1 MTSLPTPSRPTTIR
15 PRRSDIWLIS
25 LDPTIGAELQKTR
38 PAVVISADAVG
49 VLPVKLVV
57 PLTGWNAS
65 YRGKIWLVEIE
76 PTRGT
81 GLDKVSAADV
91 LQMRSIALERFVI
104 RQGRMPASL
113 MDEIAAAIAAVVEY
127 Q

>member
-1 MTSLPTPSRPTTIR
+1 MTSSPTPSRPTTIR
-15 PRRSDIWLIS
+15 PRRSEIWLIN

-91 LQMRSIALERFVI
+91 LQIRSVALERFVK
-104 RQGRMPASL
+104 RQGRMPAPL

>member
-1 MTSLPTPSRPTTIR
+1 MTSSPTTSRPPTIR
-15 PRRSDIWLIS
+15 PRRGEIWLIT

-65 YRGKIWLVEIE
+65 YREKIWLVEVK
-76 PTRGT
+76 PVRGT
-81 GLDKVSAADV
+81 GLDKESAADV
-91 LQMRSIALERFVI
+91 LQMRSVALERFVK
-104 RQGRMPASL
+104 RQGRMPAPL
-113 MDEIAAAIAAVVEY
+113 VDEIAAAIAAVVEY

>member
-1 MTSLPTPSRPTTIR
+1 MTSSPTPSRLTTIR
-15 PRRSDIWLIS
+15 PRRGEIWLIN

-49 VLPVKLVV
+49 ILPVKLVV
-57 PLTGWNAS
+57 PLTGWNDS
-65 YRGKIWLVEIE
+65 YRGKIWLVEVG

-81 GLDKVSAADV
+81 GLDKESAADV
-91 LQMRSIALERFVI
+91 LQMRSVALERFVK
-104 RQGRMPASL
+104 RQGRMPAPL

>member
-1 MTSLPTPSRPTTIR
+1 MTSSTTPSRPKTHR
-15 PRRSDIWLIS
+15 PRRGEIWLIN
-25 LDPTIGAELQKTR
+25 LDPTIGAELKKTR
-38 PAVVISADAVG
+38 PAVVVSADAVG

-57 PLTGWNAS
+57 PLTGWNDT
-65 YRGKIWLVEIE
+65 YPGKIWLIEVE

-81 GLDKVSAADV
+81 GLDKESAADV
-91 LQMRSIALERFVI
+91 LQMRSVALERFVR
-104 RQGRMPASL
+104 RQGRMPAPV

>member
-1 MTSLPTPSRPTTIR
+1 MTSSPTPSRPTTIR
-15 PRRSDIWLIS
+15 PRRSEIWLIN

-57 PLTGWNAS
+57 PLTGWSAS

-91 LQMRSIALERFVI
+91 LQMRSVALERFVK
-104 RQGRMPASL
+104 RQGRMPAPL

>member
-1 MTSLPTPSRPTTIR
+1 MTSSPTTNRPPTIR
-15 PRRSDIWLIS
+15 PRRGEIWLIT

-65 YRGKIWLVEIE
+65 YQGKIWLVEVK
-76 PTRGT
+76 PVRGT
-81 GLDKVSAADV
+81 GLDKESTADV
-91 LQMRSIALERFVI
+91 LQMRSVALERFVK
-104 RQGRMPASL
+104 RQGRMPT
-113 MDEIAAAIAAVVEY
+113 VNG
-127 Q
+127 